1 MNQPLGHA
9 FEQRRGRLPRSNF
22 ELYSWLFMRI
32 SGVILLGVAVFH
44 LFWMHVVVGVDA
56 IDFEL
61 VAERWSNP
69 LWKLYDFFLLLFALT
84 HGINGFR
91 YILDDYVRT
100 PGWAVFTKS
109 VVFLVYVAF
118 LGIGAYII
126 FTFSAETLLF
136 SP

>member
-1 MNQPLGHA
+1 MNRPLGHA
-9 FEQRRGRLPRSNF
+9 FEQRRGRLPKSNF

-32 SGVILLGVAVFH
+32 SGVILLGLAVFH

-61 VAERWSNP
+61 VAERWDNP

-91 YILDDYVRT
+91 YILDDYVRK
-100 PGWAVFTKS
+100 PGWAVFAKS
-109 VVFLVYVAF
+109 MVFLVYVAF
-118 LGIGAYII
+118 VGIGAYII
-126 FTFSAETLLF
+126 FTFSAATLLS